1 MIPENKKIEKFIEE
15 INKTANDRISA
26 IETETEKY
34 VKSELK
40 KAKKQARQEIGLA
53 QFSELEKLN
62 EKNNASL
69 SEAEKSESER
79 LLARR
84 CEITEEVFSE
94 AKRRI
99 SDFTGTDSYKAFL
112 LASAE
117 NLCREIGK
125 GTFYLSG
132 NDEKFFDDLAS
143 FCHTIQIDNT
153 IVFGGIKA
161 VNEEKGL
168 AADDTLDSRL
178 AAEKQAFYE
187 VSGLSVTI

>member
-40 KAKKQARQEIGLA
+40 KAKKQARQEISLA